1 MSDWDEIAARRVRLG
16 EVERELARLRYRHD
30 IAMSAFRFEEA
41 TALGPVIAA
50 LEREQHALAQA
61 LPKPEPDSGTIPI
74 LARPGRRL
82 RHR

>member
-1 MSDWDEIAARRVRLG
+1 MGDTSHVADRRTRLI

-50 LEREQHALAQA
+50 LEQERQA
-61 LPKPEPDSGTIPI
+61 LIAALPPPPSETGVVPA
-74 LARPGRRL
+74 LARPRR
-82 RHR
+82 RRRMG